1 MDKKTLLSTHE
12 QISNILSKV
21 ISEIKIQQV
30 GGSKEMVLSVNYQKY
45 IYEIQSI
52 MQKEINK
59 AIKIEKQKKSI
70 FRRKNSN

>member
-21 ISEIKIQQV
+21 IGEIKIQQI
-30 GGSKEMVLSVNYQKY
+30 GSSKEMVLSVNYQKY

-52 MQKEINK
+52 MQKEINR
-59 AIKIEKQKKSI
+59 AIEIEKQKNQI
-70 FRRKNSN
+70 RGI